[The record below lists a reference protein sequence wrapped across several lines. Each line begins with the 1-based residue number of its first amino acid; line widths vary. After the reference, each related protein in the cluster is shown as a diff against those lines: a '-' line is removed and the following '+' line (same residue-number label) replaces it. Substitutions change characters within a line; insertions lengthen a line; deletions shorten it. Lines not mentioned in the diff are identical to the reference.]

1 MSMNLLKLTRGT
13 TLIGLLITSTGC
25 GTMMQGTSQVITFNL
40 EPKTTTC
47 DLTTKGRAL
56 GSVST
61 NVPQIELGKS
71 KHDVLVRCSAPGFQ
85 DYQTLLPSE
94 ASAGGVGSVFLFDF
108 GITDLATGA
117 FWKYPETV
125 TVSLRKEA

>member
-1 MSMNLLKLTRGT
+1 MNRKLKVRPMVISSLVLLMVAG
-13 TLIGLLITSTGC
+13 GC

-47 DLTTKGRAL
+47 DLTSKGKSL
-56 GSVST
+56 GSVSAK
-61 NVPQIELGKS
+61 VPQIELGKS
-71 KHDVLVRCSAPGFQ
+71 KHDILVRCSAPGFQ
-85 DYQTLLPSE
+85 EYQTLLPSE

-125 TVSLRKEA
+125 SVSLKKEA